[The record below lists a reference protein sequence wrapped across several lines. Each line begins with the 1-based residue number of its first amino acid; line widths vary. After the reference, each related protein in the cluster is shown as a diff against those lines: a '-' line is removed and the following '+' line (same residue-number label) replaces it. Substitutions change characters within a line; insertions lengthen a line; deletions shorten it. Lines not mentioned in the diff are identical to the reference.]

1 MLERSTPIHRVLEPS
16 YLKSTPSIKHLYSR
30 NALAWWVLTTCA
42 HFFTCVQVL
51 CDLYCMRHF
60 QSRASISYGAI
71 PRTEY
76 TCACYSWKKSLLS
89 RSARHCQKL
98 ATVQT
103 YSNDHARNNPR
114 RRQITWKRLSQSH
127 VLTLH
132 KNFVKSGRHH
142 TTIITG
148 HNWIYP
154 ETCARKWPHA
164 QKNAVTGNMLAS
176 VVAPSLDLFLKKR
189 STV

>member
-1 MLERSTPIHRVLEPS
+1 MSANHLRPFFYLCTSSVRPVLYAAFSVSRQHILRCDTQNRV
-16 YLKSTPSIKHLYSR
+16 YM
-30 NALAWWVLTTCA
+30 C
-42 HFFTCVQVL
+42 
-51 CDLYCMRHF
+51 
-60 QSRASISYGAI
+60 
-71 PRTEY
+71 
-76 TCACYSWKKSLLS
+76 CYSWKKSLLS